1 MQFAIMASTLIAI
14 LLLSF
19 LMLTHIHSIF
29 KTQQE
34 FFLQTI
40 EITNQNI
47 LKENHTQ
54 LTETIITDDNL
65 KSTVHKSYWGAFE
78 KREANTELNG
88 FTYNKKALL
97 GTKAEQPF
105 TGVFLSDNNQ
115 PLIVA
120 GSSVIEGIAYVSE
133 RGISPGIISGNYF
146 SGSLPKGNEIRKSP
160 GKLPQFDPLWKNS
173 HKVLLEY
180 IPSIN
185 DITIS
190 PDIEVKNSFF
200 ENPQYIYMNDRWVIA
215 ENYTGHLILRSETE
229 IVVSKHANLTDVM
242 VVAPKITIESGF
254 EGNAYFLASEHL
266 IVEGDVVINYPSS
279 LILYDSSKIE
289 DPGTPSDSPHIQVS
303 ENAHVQ
309 GVVVYLT
316 ERSQEYHT
324 KTNISIA
331 PKALIEGELYCE
343 GNIEMYGTVQGTVY
357 AHRFVTNKFGS
368 IYVNHIFNGSILGK
382 TLSEKYCGLPFE
394 NTSKNVVKWLY

>member
-1 MQFAIMASTLIAI
+1 MQFAIMVSTLIAI

-40 EITNQNI
+40 TVTNQNI
-47 LKENHTQ
+47 LKENYTQ
-54 LTETIITDDNL
+54 STETIIADDNV

-78 KREANTELNG
+78 KIEAITELNG

-105 TGVFLSDNNQ
+105 TGVFLSDNNH
-115 PLIVA
+115 PLIIA

-133 RGISPGIISGNYF
+133 RGISPGNISGNYF

-180 IPSIN
+180 TPSIN
-185 DITIS
+185 DITIL

-200 ENPQYIYMNDRWVIA
+200 DDTQYIHMTHKWVIA

-266 IVEGDVVINYPSS
+266 IVEEDVVLNYPSS
-279 LILYDSSKIE
+279 LILYNTSKIK
-289 DPGTPSDSPHIQVS
+289 DPSISSDVPHIQIL
-303 ENAHVQ
+303 ENAHVK

-316 ERSQEYHT
+316 ELSQEYHT

-331 PKALIEGELYCE
+331 SSALIEGELYCE
-343 GNIEMYGTVQGTVY
+343 GNIELYGNVKGAVY

-368 IYVNHIFNGSILGK
+368 IYINHIFNGSILGK
-382 TLSEKYCGLPFE
+382 TLSKKYCGLPFE
-394 NTSKNVVKWLY
+394 NTPKKVVKWLY